1 MVTLD
6 AILAA
11 SIHERRRTNNIGFQ
25 EDFRVLNRAV
35 NMRFRR
41 KIDNNIRMFFL
52 KQLVDCFPVSNIC
65 LHETEIRVIHHG
77 RKRRQIAR
85 IRQLVK
91 ADNPIV
97 RVLLEHMEDEVAAN
111 KTRAASNNNRH
122 YASPLSTN
130 VPDISHP

>member
-1 MVTLD
+1 
-6 AILAA
+6 
-11 SIHERRRTNNIGFQ
+11 
-25 EDFRVLNRAV
+25 
-35 NMRFRR
+35 MRFRR

-52 KQLVDCFPVSNIC
+52 KQLVDCFPVANIC
-65 LHETEIRVIHHG
+65 LHETEIRVVHNG

-122 YASPLSTN
+122 HASPLSTN

>member
-1 MVTLD
+1 
-6 AILAA
+6 
-11 SIHERRRTNNIGFQ
+11 
-25 EDFRVLNRAV
+25 
-35 NMRFRR
+35 
-41 KIDNNIRMFFL
+41 MFFL
-52 KQLVDCFPVSNIC
+52 KQLVDCFPVANIC

-122 YASPLSTN
+122 CASPLSTN
-130 VPDISHP
+130 VPDIFHP

>member
-11 SIHERRRTNNIGFQ
+11 GIHERRRTNNIGFQ

-41 KIDNNIRMFFL
+41 KINDNVWMFFL
-52 KQLVDCFPVSNIC
+52 KQLADCFPVANIC
-65 LHETEIRVIHHG
+65 LHKAEIRVVHNG
-77 RKRRQIAR
+77 RKCGQIAR

-97 RVLLEHMEDEVAAN
+97 RVLLEHMENEVASN

-122 YASPLSTN
+122 CASPLSTN